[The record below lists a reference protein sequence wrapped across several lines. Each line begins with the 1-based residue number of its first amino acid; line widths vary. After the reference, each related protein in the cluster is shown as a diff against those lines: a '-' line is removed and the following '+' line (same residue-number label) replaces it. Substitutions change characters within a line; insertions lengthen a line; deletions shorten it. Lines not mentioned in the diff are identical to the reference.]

1 MAKVKGIGA
10 LIKALD
16 DAEHSIEDDVDEI
29 LRRNSAE
36 FSADTKAEAARV
48 MTKGYWTGNLARLIE
63 ATKKGE
69 LQYAVTSNAGYSG
82 FLEYGTRYMAP
93 ETFMYQ
99 IYQKYDKQIPADI
112 ERLINS

>member
-1 MAKVKGIGA
+1 MAKVKGIGRLIAA
-10 LIKALD
+10 LS
-16 DAEHSIEDDVDEI
+16 DAEDSIDDDVDEI

-36 FSADTKAEAARV
+36 FSADTKAEAASV
-48 MTKGYWTGNLARLIE
+48 MTKGYWTGNLARLIK

-69 LQYAVTSNAGYSG
+69 LQYAVTSNASYSG
-82 FLEYGTRYMAP
+82 FLEYGTRFMEP

-99 IYQKYDKQIPADI
+99 IYQKYDKQIKADI